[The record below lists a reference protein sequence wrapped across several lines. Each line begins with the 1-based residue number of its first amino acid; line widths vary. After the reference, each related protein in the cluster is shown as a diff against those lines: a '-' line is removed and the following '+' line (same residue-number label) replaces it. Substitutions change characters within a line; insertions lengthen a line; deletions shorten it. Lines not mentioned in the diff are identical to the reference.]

1 MAQLSKLF
9 LDQQELSLLGRY
21 SVRIDRTI
29 VVEPFKPLTEDTCQ
43 RILNSQMLINRIGI
57 QGAESMDSVEYEGPY
72 SCKRVFGV
80 LVFSRVS

>member
-9 LDQQELSLLGRY
+9 LDHQELSLLGRY

-43 RILNSQMLINRIGI
+43 RILNSQLLFDRIGI
-57 QGAESMDSVEYEGPY
+57 QGPESMDSVEYDGPY
-72 SCKRVFGV
+72 ACKRVFGV